1 MPQDPLTKE
10 DLENELLREFA
21 HEIRTPLTAM
31 IGYTSFLRRAEKVK
45 LSENQA
51 QDYAQRLHIST
62 KRLLEITERVLDEA
76 VRGEPRVVKQKVD
89 FKQFAE
95 ELLQTFE
102 GLAQERGV
110 DLVLDISKKFP
121 ELYTDPVLLY
131 EMMTNLISN
140 ALKFTPRGGKVK
152 IKGEVDIH
160 NEGIILVI
168 QDTGKGIPASILMRM
183 MQVEEARNISAVS
196 EQRCWGQGVNLV
208 RQKAKLL
215 GGRLEIE
222 NAPQGGTVA
231 CIRLP
236 KD

>member
-1 MPQDPLTKE
+1 MPQDDPARVVPEK
-10 DLENELLREFA
+10 ELLREFA

-31 IGYTSFLRRAEKVK
+31 IGYTSFLRKTDKVK
-45 LSENQA
+45 LSEDQA
-51 QDYAQRLHIST
+51 QDYAERLHTST

-76 VRGEPRVVKQKVD
+76 VRGAPRIVKQKID
-89 FKQFAE
+89 FRPFAD
-95 ELLQTFE
+95 ELLKTFE
-102 GLAQERGV
+102 GLAGERGV
-110 DLVLDISKKFP
+110 ELVLDISNKFP
-121 ELYTDPVLLY
+121 PLFTDPVLLY

-152 IKGEVDIH
+152 IKGEVDIR

-183 MQVEEARNISAVS
+183 MQVEDAPAISAVS

>member
-1 MPQDPLTKE
+1 MSE
-10 DLENELLREFA
+10 DTAGKPKFEHELLREFA

-31 IGYTSFLRRAEKVK
+31 IGYTSFLRKTEKVK
-45 LSENQA
+45 LSEDQA
-51 QDYAQRLHIST
+51 QDYAERLHTST

-76 VRGEPRVVKQKVD
+76 VRGEPRVIKKRFN
-89 FKQFAE
+89 FKPFAD

-102 GLAQERGV
+102 ALAEERGV
-110 DLVLDISKKFP
+110 ELVLDISDKFP
-121 ELYTDPVLLY
+121 MLLTDPVLLY
-131 EMMTNLISN
+131 EMMTNLIAN

-160 NEGIILVI
+160 SEGIILVI

-183 MQVEEARNISAVS
+183 MQVEDAPHISSVS
-196 EQRCWGQGVNLV
+196 EQRCWGQGVHLV

>member
-1 MPQDPLTKE
+1 MSQDPLDKPE
-10 DLENELLREFA
+10 LEHELLREFA

-31 IGYTSFLRRAEKVK
+31 IGYTSFLRKSDKVK
-45 LSENQA
+45 LSEEQA
-51 QDYAQRLHIST
+51 QDYAQRLHAST

-76 VRGEPRVVKQKVD
+76 VRGEPRVIKQK
-89 FKQFAE
+89 FKFEPFAD

-102 GLAQERGV
+102 GLALERGV
-110 DLVLDISKKFP
+110 ELVLDVSKKFP
-121 ELYTDPVLLY
+121 TLVTDPVLLY
-131 EMMTNLISN
+131 EMMTNLIAN

-183 MQVEEARNISAVS
+183 MQVEDAPNLSSTS
-196 EQRCWGQGVNLV
+196 EQRCWGQGVHLV